1 MNNTLLINSAVD
13 GGDVNKN
20 EFLFLP
26 FKTKVITKSWPPD
39 NKRGGGLQLSNGS
52 VKSQQNNKRRD
63 IFNVG
68 QLQIIEKP
76 KESYPK
82 NARKNLGGGKGERER
97 KISTKEKFQCKSQW
111 VPITAGNLKAAIS

>member
-82 NARKNLGGGKGERER
+82 KCPKEFRWGEGGE
-97 KISTKEKFQCKSQW
+97 KEKDFNKRKVPMQKSMGPDHRGQFKSS
-111 VPITAGNLKAAIS
+111 G